1 MFDLTL
7 ARPTDGAPR
16 GAGFNAVASSID
28 ERERR
33 AIVRVACVAGLSVVS
48 AALLLFV
55 DDGSVPWFDASSELA
70 IAAQR
75 CDAITNGRQQ
85 HACQREPLQAA
96 ARLASSPTAL
106 VRH

>member
-7 ARPTDGAPR
+7 ARPTAATPR
-16 GAGFNAVASSID
+16 DAGLNAVASNID
-28 ERERR
+28 EHEHR

-55 DDGSVPWFDASSELA
+55 DDGSTPWSDASSELA

-75 CDAITNGRQQ
+75 CDAITNGRE
-85 HACQREPLQAA
+85 HHECQRESFQAA
-96 ARLASSPTAL
+96 ARLAPSPTAQ